1 MACALPERVVW
12 PDLYPGPVVE
22 SDRKGDAEHMS
33 AVVPTPMLRV
43 ACGAQ
48 RGRPGSG
55 GRLVIA
61 PGAVR
66 FEFHAAAGELGLP
79 PVIHARPPLVF
90 VRARLLPPGFSS
102 ALILHGDEGTVTV
115 FTWCGLRARVL
126 RALAEAEVAFF
137 ERVTWVSIEAAERPT
152 GAATRHREPVTH

>member
-1 MACALPERVVW
+1 MASALPERAVW
-12 PDLYPGPVVE
+12 PNPYPGPVVG
-22 SDRKGDAEHMS
+22 SDRKGNAEHMS
-33 AVVPTPMLRV
+33 AVLPTPLLRV

-55 GRLVIA
+55 GRLVVA

-66 FEFHAAAGELGLP
+66 FEFDAAAGKLGLP

-102 ALILHGDEGTVTV
+102 ALILHGDEGTVTI
-115 FTWCGLRARVL
+115 FTWCGLRTRVL

-137 ERVTWVSIEAAERPT
+137 ERVTWVSI
-152 GAATRHREPVTH
+152 GAAARPSGGPVRYREPVIH